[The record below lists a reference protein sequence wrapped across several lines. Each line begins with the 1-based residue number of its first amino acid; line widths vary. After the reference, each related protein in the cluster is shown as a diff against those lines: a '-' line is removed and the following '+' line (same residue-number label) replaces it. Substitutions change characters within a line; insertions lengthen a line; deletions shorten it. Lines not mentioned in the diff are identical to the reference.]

1 MTAEPTEAYHLHLEP
16 PERRTVETAL
26 RLLID
31 DMAHTPAVRH
41 PARRVLDRLAA
52 MPPEGEP
59 ITLPLDPAE
68 LKVTHTALHTLLDD
82 LGHDEA
88 DEVRQVRAL
97 LDKLPDEHAI
107 RAIIL

>member
-1 MTAEPTEAYHLHLEP
+1 MPEPAEAYHLHLEP
-16 PERRTVETAL
+16 TERRIVATAL

-41 PARRVLDRLAA
+41 PAGRVLDRVTALPAEA
-52 MPPEGEP
+52 PASA
-59 ITLPLDPAE
+59 LPLDPAE
-68 LKVTHTALHTLLDD
+68 LKVTHTALHILRDD

-88 DEVRQVRAL
+88 DELRVVRTL

-107 RAIIL
+107 RAIVL